1 MILISLVCVWF
12 CFLIYFHFLLLQPPE
27 LTQVLNVSNIII
39 TIIFVVEM
47 IIKLIAL
54 SWMYF
59 ADLDNIFD
67 FVVVLIRY
75 KPLSFDFETLL
86 IVLLRHIRKHFFVSL
101 GVSQV

>member
-12 CFLIYFHFLLLQPPE
+12 CFLIYFHFLLLQPQE
-27 LTQVLNVSNIII
+27 LTRVLIVSNIII

-67 FVVVLIRY
+67 FVVVLTRY

-86 IVLLRHIRKHFFVSL
+86 IVLLCHIRKHFFVSL